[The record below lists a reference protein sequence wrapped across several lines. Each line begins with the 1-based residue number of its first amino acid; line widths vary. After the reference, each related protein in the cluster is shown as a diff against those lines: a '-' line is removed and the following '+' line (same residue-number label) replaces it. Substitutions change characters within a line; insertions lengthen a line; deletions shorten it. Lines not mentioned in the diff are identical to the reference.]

1 MKKTIKL
8 KRITTAEFEAFFQ
21 LDSPGYY
28 IAKKAV
34 EHEEVTKA
42 IDILE
47 VLILTNKLFQIEL
60 RNRITA
66 AIAERSKTTAQEYL
80 KALGTD
86 RSNEIALDALGKDRL
101 KVILQET
108 ADYVKQESKVGM
120 GVNDKI

>member
-34 EHEEVTKA
+34 EHDEVTKA
-42 IDILE
+42 VDVLE
-47 VLILTNKLFQIEL
+47 VLVLTNKFFQIEL

-66 AIAERSKTTAQEYL
+66 AIAERSKMTAQEYL

-86 RSNEIALDALGKDRL
+86 RSNDIALKTLGKERL
-101 KVILQET
+101 KAILQDT
-108 ADYVKQESKVGM
+108 ADYVTQESKVGM
-120 GVNDKI
+120 GVNEKV

>member
-1 MKKTIKL
+1 MKQTIKL

-34 EHEEVTKA
+34 EHDEVTKA
-42 IDILE
+42 IDVLE
-47 VLILTNKLFQIEL
+47 VFVLTNKLFQIEL
-60 RNRITA
+60 RNRIAA
-66 AIAERSKTTAQEYL
+66 AITERSKTTAQEYL

-86 RSNEIALDALGKDRL
+86 RANGIALKILGKERL
-101 KVILQET
+101 KTILQET

-120 GVNDKI
+120 GVNEKI

>member
-1 MKKTIKL
+1 M

-34 EHEEVTKA
+34 EHDEVTKA
-42 IDILE
+42 VDVLE
-47 VLILTNKLFQIEL
+47 VLVLTNKFFQIEL

-66 AIAERSKTTAQEYL
+66 AIAERSKMTAQEYL

-86 RSNEIALDALGKDRL
+86 RSNDIALKTLGKERL
-101 KVILQET
+101 KAILQDT
-108 ADYVKQESKVGM
+108 ADYVTQESKVGM
-120 GVNDKI
+120 GVNEKV